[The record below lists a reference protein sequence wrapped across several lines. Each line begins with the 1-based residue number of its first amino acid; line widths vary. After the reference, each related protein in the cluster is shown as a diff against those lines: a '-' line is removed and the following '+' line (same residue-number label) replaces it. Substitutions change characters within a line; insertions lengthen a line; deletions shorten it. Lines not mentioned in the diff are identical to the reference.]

1 MAKKQNKVYEDYGL
15 LRVATAIPTV
25 KVADVEYNL
34 KQHIQLI
41 REAAGQGVQL
51 LAFPEL
57 SITGYTCAD
66 LFHHEPLLKAAREA
80 LKHLAEATRGI
91 DMAVVVGA
99 PLMYQNRLYNCGVLL
114 GDGKIVGIVPKVYLP
129 NYAEFY

>member
-1 MAKKQNKVYEDYGL
+1 MAKKTTKIFDDYGL

-41 REAAGQGVQL
+41 REAHEEGVQL
-51 LAFPEL
+51 LVFPEL
-57 SITGYTCAD
+57 SLTGYTCAD
-66 LFHHEPLLKAAREA
+66 LFHHEPLLNASIEG

-91 DMAVVVGA
+91 DMAVIVGV
-99 PLMYQNRLYNCGVLL
+99 PLSYRNRLYNCAESLSAQLQRVLRGAL
-114 GDGKIVGIVPKVYLP
+114 VRQRS
-129 NYAEFY
+129 

>member
-1 MAKKQNKVYEDYGL
+1 MAKAKKILEDYGL

-34 KQHIQLI
+34 KQHIQLM
-41 REAAGQGVQL
+41 REAHELGVQL

-57 SITGYTCAD
+57 SLTGYTCAD
-66 LFHHEPLLKAAREA
+66 LFHHEPLIKGAREA

-91 DMAVVVGA
+91 DMAIIVGC
-99 PLMYQNRLYNCGVLL
+99 PLAYQNRL
-114 GDGKIVGIVPKVYLP
+114 
-129 NYAEFY
+129 